1 MWLKRLLH
9 DVEHHVC
16 TGGQTICLQIKKHLR
31 LLFSMSSSENAPSWG
46 SEIKVAYRI
55 RGLCPRI
62 EVANFLV
69 CTKNEAANPS
79 VRKQKSRPRCNEFG
93 ARCRELYF
101 KLTEMTAK

>member
-1 MWLKRLLH
+1 MWLKRLRH

-16 TGGQTICLQIKKHLR
+16 TGVKPFVCKQKNTYGSCSQCLLQKMLQV
-31 LLFSMSSSENAPSWG
+31 WG

-69 CTKNEAANPS
+69 CTKNEAANP
-79 VRKQKSRPRCNEFG
+79 
-93 ARCRELYF
+93 
-101 KLTEMTAK
+101 